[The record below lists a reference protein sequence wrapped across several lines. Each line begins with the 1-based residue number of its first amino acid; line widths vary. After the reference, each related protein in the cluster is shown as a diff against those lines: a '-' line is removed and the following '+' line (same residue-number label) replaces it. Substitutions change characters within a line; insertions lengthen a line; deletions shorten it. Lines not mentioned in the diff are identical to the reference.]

1 MDTVYFIEN
10 WKHSNKI
17 IFKYINSIV
26 RSILKEIFDEKKKF
40 MSLIK
45 EQPEK
50 PSQSQ
55 NAKKWKKKKEKRK
68 KET

>member
-1 MDTVYFIEN
+1 M
-10 WKHSNKI
+10 
-17 IFKYINSIV
+17 
-26 RSILKEIFDEKKKF
+26 RSILKESFDEKKKF

-55 NAKKWKKKKEKRK
+55 NAKKWKKKKKEKRK